1 MKNDKTTDSKT
12 ARFFSYYVEA
22 CPYTQQRIAEECGYK
37 RANVISMFKIGNS
50 PVPINKIPCLS
61 ETIGCDPKR
70 FLRVALEEY
79 YPSILETIEEVEGAL
94 LSDNE
99 RALLTYIRKHVEDKD
114 LRLNTD
120 RGKAAIEDFVA
131 KISPN
136 IERDEEPTHLNSASA

>member
-1 MKNDKTTDSKT
+1 MKSDRTTDSKT
-12 ARFFSYYVEA
+12 ARFFSYYVET

-61 ETIGCDPKR
+61 KVIGCDPKR
-70 FLRVALEEY
+70 FLHIALEEY
-79 YPSILETIEEVEGAL
+79 YPSILETVEAIQGEL

-99 RALLTYIRKHVEDKD
+99 KALLAYLREHVEDRN

-120 RGKAAIEDFVA
+120 RGRAAIEDFVA
-131 KISPN
+131 KIGPKAG
-136 IERDEEPTHLNSASA
+136 RDEESNQVST